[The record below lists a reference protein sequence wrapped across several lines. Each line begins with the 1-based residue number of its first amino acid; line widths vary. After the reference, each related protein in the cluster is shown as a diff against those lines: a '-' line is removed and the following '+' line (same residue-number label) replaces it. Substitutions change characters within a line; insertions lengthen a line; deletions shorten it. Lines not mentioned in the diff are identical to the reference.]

1 MFVDVEF
8 AEKQHICNIC
18 QQNAWLWAWQVM
30 LDFWQGQKFS
40 SFQLHPDCCWGYPAS
55 NLKDKWQAA

>member
-1 MFVDVEF
+1 MWNLLKSNIFVTY
-8 AEKQHICNIC
+8 IC